1 MRLSC
6 PPGAKRLKE
15 SNSSNLFMSTF
26 YLKGEKRERKKASG
40 GEKKERKKKLTKLP
54 GQPKRAMSS
63 YMIWMNANRDRIKND
78 NPGFSIGE
86 IAKKAGEEWKAM
98 STEDKSGGSSILL
111 IADTYE

>member
-1 MRLSC
+1 MCATQL
-6 PPGAKRLKE
+6 PPGAKRLE
-15 SNSSNLFMSTF
+15 ELNWSNMLMSTF
-26 YLKGEKRERKKASG
+26 SLKGEKRERKKASGG

-98 STEDKSGGSSILL
+98 STEDKSVGSSIIL
-111 IADTYE
+111 IAY

>member
-1 MRLSC
+1 M
-6 PPGAKRLKE
+6 
-15 SNSSNLFMSTF
+15 F

-98 STEDKSGGSSILL
+98 SVEDKSVGLSNLLTRADMIL
-111 IADTYE
+111 INEFMDPWCIFYVES